1 MSWSFDAVQVALR
14 AAADPTRLRLMHL
27 CAAGEQTVGDLV
39 DVLGQSQPRVSR
51 HLKILCDAGL
61 LERFR
66 DGQYVYFRT
75 PMSGAG
81 HDMAA
86 RLLALTEPDAPL
98 LVQDQMALDRVL
110 GAHEADAADP
120 LLRRFNRLVLDIFL
134 THPVGDLLDIG
145 VGNGAVLKLLAG
157 RANSACGVDIDL
169 QSRRVAR
176 RAVARAALANC
187 TVRPGNMY
195 DLAFE
200 DASFDTV
207 VLDSV
212 LIDAEH
218 PGRALSEAQRVLRPG
233 GNLLITEYVNIGEDS
248 AAAERLADTLARSGV
263 RCGPIRRATDATG
276 RHLVALAQTGMAQ
289 RSATA

>member
-1 MSWSFDAVQVALR
+1 MTWSFDTVQVALR

-27 CAAGEQTVGDLV
+27 CAVGEQTVSDLV
-39 DVLGQSQPRVSR
+39 AVLGQSQPRVSR

-75 PMSGAG
+75 PMRGAG
-81 HDMAA
+81 HDLADQ
-86 RLLALTEPDAPL
+86 LLALTDPGAPL
-98 LVQDQMALDRVL
+98 LSGDQVALDRVL

-157 RANSACGVDIDL
+157 RANSAYGVDIDP
-169 QSRRVAR
+169 QSRREAR

-195 DLAFE
+195 DLGFAE
-200 DASFDTV
+200 NSFDTV

-212 LIDAEH
+212 LIGAKQ
-218 PGRALSEAQRVLRPG
+218 PARVLVEAQRVLRPG
-233 GNLLITEYVNIGEDS
+233 GNLLITEYAEIGEGGM
-248 AAAERLADTLARSGV
+248 AADRLAEILARSRV

-276 RHLVALAQTGMAQ
+276 RHLVALAQTTTME